1 MEKMEDGKAIF
12 ELSRFTE
19 AEIAKI
25 ESNGLEKYAVLVVTN
40 FSSVRCIVTSENF
53 EGKWESD
60 ELSYNILPDG
70 KIALFVAK
78 ITNVLIV
85 GK

>member
-1 MEKMEDGKAIF
+1 MIF
-12 ELSRFTE
+12 WLFV
-19 AEIAKI
+19 
-25 ESNGLEKYAVLVVTN
+25 NY

-70 KIALFVAK
+70 KLALFVARG
-78 ITNVLIV
+78 NLLS
-85 GK
+85 